1 MINEVLIMTKFLILG
16 VSLATAGIVSL
27 ALKEIKDVTI
37 DNEFESEAET
47 ARFQAQ
53 TIDMNFSN

>member
-1 MINEVLIMTKFLILG
+1 MTKFLILG